1 MANSDIFLSS
11 FNRIEK
17 WMRDAMGNARN
28 MGSLSWYEDWRREK
42 MR

>member
-17 WMRDAMGNARN
+17 WMRDAMGL
-28 MGSLSWYEDWRREK
+28 LSWYEDWRREK